1 MKTVKTAAVAA
12 LAAYETVTSAAV
24 AAYETVTSV
33 IPSTSAAA
41 AAADDSVTAIEYSPE
56 RSEPEID
63 AREFSNNVSAMFD
76 LTGAGGDGSSDDDD
90 DSGGDSSDGNDQSA
104 RGYANRNTLNPDQII
119 ERMRTMFE
127 TSLMLHANGK
137 YMKACPAISTE
148 LYPHQMNALSVS

>member
-1 MKTVKTAAVAA
+1 MKTAAVAA
-12 LAAYETVTSAAV
+12 LAAYETVTSVAV
-24 AAYETVTSV
+24 AAYETVKSV
-33 IPSTSAAA
+33 IPSTSAAAA

-76 LTGAGGDGSSDDDD
+76 ITGAGGDGSSDDDD
-90 DSGGDSSDGNDQSA
+90 DDGGGDSSDGNDQSA

-148 LYPHQMNALSVS
+148 LYPHQMYALSVS